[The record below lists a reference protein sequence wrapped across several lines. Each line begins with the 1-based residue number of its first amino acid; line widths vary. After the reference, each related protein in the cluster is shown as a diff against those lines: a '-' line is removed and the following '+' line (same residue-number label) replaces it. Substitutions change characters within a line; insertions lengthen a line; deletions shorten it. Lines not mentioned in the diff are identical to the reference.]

1 MGSWHRAK
9 QRQRQWS
16 LFNGVLFFCLSL
28 FLSLSLYSYNPEDP
42 SLNSFG
48 ISLKVTNLCGYA
60 GAFLSDI
67 FYQLFGL
74 FSWSFVVFGC
84 LMSWRSFK
92 SLHFEFFMGI
102 FSFLLLVSC
111 CCLLNLYFP
120 NVYFFSDSV
129 SLGGAIGTVL
139 LKSLKPFFHTLGTT
153 VLLWSVLALSFVF
166 YGQQYVGFIL
176 SGLWAFF
183 DFSKTGILKTLKGLR
198 FIFRVIRRF
207 KKPAFLK
214 WWRLALQKIPT
225 FRKTSKKNKSVRDAL
240 EKPATPPPTVLKP
253 LLKPHPQE
261 KETHKPLEKIITPL
275 LEPSSGQEALPP
287 MALLAEPPDSPYKTS
302 RLEVESLSRKLLDKF
317 AQFSIEGEVTA
328 VKTGPAVTLFEF
340 KPQDNVKVSKIKEM
354 TNDLSLALSSE
365 SVRIIAPIPG
375 RDVVGIETSN
385 SQRER
390 VYLKTLL
397 KEPDFFKVPLPL
409 VLGKR
414 ADDKVCVED
423 LSRIPHLL
431 IAGTTG
437 SGKSVFVISFIT
449 GLLFRHRPAS
459 LRLILVDPKQVDL
472 SVFKGIPHL
481 LTPPVTN
488 TSKVLASLN
497 WTIREME
504 KRYRSLAC
512 FGVRDITSFNN
523 LIQRLTLKEQSEHRA
538 FNEENPKNSYYYIRQ
553 PLILIIIEEFGDLMV
568 DPQFKKPIE
577 NAIVRLAQKARASGI
592 HLVLAM
598 QSPRKDIVT
607 GLIKTNIPGR
617 ISFKVASGTDSR
629 VILDETG
636 AENLLSHGDMLFLQP
651 GTSKP
656 VRFHGPFVSE
666 KEVKRVVQYW
676 ANQADPIYEKALDQK
691 IKSDVHTESVYEDTS
706 DPMYEDIVAFVKSCD
721 VVSASFL
728 QRKFRIGYP
737 RAARMIEVLYKEGL
751 IGPAQGSKPR
761 EVLDRN

>member
-1 MGSWHRAK
+1 MSWHRAK
-9 QRQRQWS
+9 QQQKQWS
-16 LFNGVLFFCLSL
+16 LFKGVLFFCLSL
-28 FLSLSLYSYNPEDP
+28 FLAVSLYSYNPEDP
-42 SLNSFG
+42 SFNSFG

-74 FSWSFVVFGC
+74 FGWSFVVFGC

-92 SLHFEFFMGI
+92 GLPWEFFMGL
-102 FSFLLLVSC
+102 FSFLLIVSC
-111 CCLLNLYFP
+111 CCLFNLYFP
-120 NVYFFSDSV
+120 EVLFFKGSV
-129 SLGGAIGTVL
+129 SLGGALGTVL
-139 LKSLKPFFHTLGTT
+139 LKGLKPLFHTLGTT
-153 VLLWSVLALSFVF
+153 LILWSLLALSFVF
-166 YGQQYVGFIL
+166 YGQRYLGFIL
-176 SGLWAFF
+176 SGIWTFYNF
-183 DFSKTGILKTLKGLR
+183 LKKGGRGLLKGLH
-198 FIFRVIRRF
+198 FVN
-207 KKPAFLK
+207 KKVRHLKNLNFYRQWLTFFL
-214 WWRLALQKIPT
+214 
-225 FRKTSKKNKSVRDAL
+225 RKK
-240 EKPATPPPTVLKP
+240 
-253 LLKPHPQE
+253 QE
-261 KETHKPLEKIITPL
+261 KKVEARETIKNLKKKREPLSFTTVQKPSLRKEEPKSPREKAPTPSVSTVFSEKTLPSLDL
-275 LEPSSGQEALPP
+275 LSS
-287 MALLAEPPDSPYKTS
+287 PPDSPHRVT
-302 RLEVESLSRKLLDKF
+302 RAEVESLSRKLLDKF
-317 AQFSIEGEVTA
+317 SQFSIEGQVTA

-385 SQRER
+385 SQREK

-397 KEPDFFKVPLPL
+397 KESEFLQLPLPL

-414 ADDKVCVED
+414 ADDKVCIED
-423 LSRIPHLL
+423 LARIPHLL

-449 GLLFRHRPAS
+449 GLLFRHTPQT

-472 SVFKGIPHL
+472 SAFKGIPHL
-481 LTPPVTN
+481 LTPPI
-488 TSKVLASLN
+488 TSTPKVVASLH
-497 WTIREME
+497 WAIAEME

-512 FGVRDITSFNN
+512 FGVRDLASFNN
-523 LIQRLTLKEQSEHRA
+523 LVKQLTFKEKEQHKI
-538 FNEENPKNSYYYIRQ
+538 FNEENPQKAYYYETQ
-553 PLILIIIEEFGDLMV
+553 PLIVIIIEEFGDLMV
-568 DPQFKKPIE
+568 DPQFKKPVE
-577 NAIVRLAQKARASGI
+577 NSVVRLAQKARASGI

-598 QSPRKDIVT
+598 QSPRKDVVT

-666 KEVKRVVQYW
+666 KEVRRIVKHW
-676 ANQADPIYEKALDQK
+676 AMQGDP
-691 IKSDVHTESVYEDTS
+691 VYEEALMSKNPRPGSEEAFQENTA
-706 DPMYEDIVAFVKSCD
+706 DPMYEEIVAFVKECD

-737 RAARMIEVLYKEGL
+737 RAARMIEILYEKGL

-761 EVLDRN
+761 EVLERN